1 MEQNSK
7 TNAQLLEARKELEA
21 ARRENTLMLIY
32 IATQGKCHDYSQ
44 WRANNNSTE
53 LTDVIN
59 LFSNVIEARD
69 EMAEE
74 LLMEIETGKQ
84 RAATDTTEADTL
96 ND

>member
-1 MEQNSK
+1 MEQNNK

-32 IATQGKCHDYSQ
+32 IATQGKCNDYSQ
-44 WRANNNSTE
+44 WRANNNSTQ

-59 LFSNVIEARD
+59 HFSNVIEARD

-74 LLMEIETGKQ
+74 LLMEIETERQ
-84 RAATDTTEADTL
+84 RAATDNTEADTL